1 MHRKIIYEQDY
12 QQIAII
18 FNTKLNIIQTATYL
32 NKLIS
37 CELSLTG
44 ELESYDLDSENFF
57 KFSTLSFEDETS
69 KTTMFLIKNRGTS
82 TLNQPTGSLFSD
94 ETTELQKYL
103 LGNRN
108 SIYTHKNLINT
119 DYCFMLSFPPGQKKP
134 AALISKL
141 KTSDKIQTSI
151 EVNIKSFKFCDDL
164 TSEIEEHL
172 NKHNKENSQSDL
184 AIDRRRLLQKNAN
197 PVKSVQPASNRIFFP
212 NIQGK

>member
-44 ELESYDLDSENFF
+44 ELESYDTESTNLF
-57 KFSTLSFEDETS
+57 KFSTLSFEDELS
-69 KTTMFLIKNRGTS
+69 KTTMFLIKNRGVS
-82 TLNQPTGSLFSD
+82 TINQPTGSLFSD

-103 LGNRN
+103 LGNKN

-134 AALISKL
+134 AGLISKL
-141 KTSDKIQTSI
+141 KTSDKIQTLA
-151 EVNIKSFKFCDDL
+151 EVNIKSFKFCDEL
-164 TSEIEEHL
+164 TTEIEEHL

-184 AIDRRRLLQKNAN
+184 AIDRKRLFQKNSN
-197 PVKSVQPASNRIFFP
+197 TTKPVQQPSNRMFFP
-212 NIQGK
+212 NIQEK